1 MGKTT
6 DKTKLYPHLPF
17 LFKDMIWNSQYAKDP
32 INIVQGDDVDFTV
45 NIQRYNTITLVWED
59 YDLTGK
65 SLQLRIVNKHGTI
78 VADWT
83 TTGGQLTVALSLL
96 NVDAAAINA
105 VSCCGSFDGQ
115 LVEVAPQITLWK
127 GIAKIKGGLI

>member
-1 MGKTT
+1 
-6 DKTKLYPHLPF
+6 
-17 LFKDMIWNSQYAKDP
+17 MIWNSQYATDP

-45 NIQRYNTITLVWED
+45 NIQKYNTITLVWED

-83 TTGGQLTVALSLL
+83 TTGGQLTVAVSLL
-96 NVDAAAINA
+96 NIDAAAINA

-115 LVEVAPQITLWK
+115 LIEVLPQVTLWK
-127 GIAKIKGGLI
+127 RIVKIEGGLI